1 MVNVSQKIHGS
12 RRDIDREYKQVV
24 QYSHRTVYTGIKI
37 DNQRRRGIQKKKL
50 SDFDTL
56 WLLQKIKKT
65 TVGVDKRA
73 NPYLTLHE
81 KMIIFLE
88 KIKVRQNRM
97 MTI

>member
-1 MVNVSQKIHGS
+1 MYGIVIGLCTLDLISTIKG
-12 RRDIDREYKQVV
+12 DAEY
-24 QYSHRTVYTGIKI
+24 
-37 DNQRRRGIQKKKL
+37 KKKL

-81 KMIIFLE
+81 KMIIFLTTN
-88 KIKVRQNRM
+88 QG
-97 MTI
+97 

>member
-1 MVNVSQKIHGS
+1 MRVKRYMDQGEILIENTNKLYSIVIGQCTPELRLTIKG
-12 RRDIDREYKQVV
+12 DAEY
-24 QYSHRTVYTGIKI
+24 
-37 DNQRRRGIQKKKL
+37 KKKL

-81 KMIIFLE
+81 KMIIFLTTN
-88 KIKVRQNRM
+88 QG
-97 MTI
+97 